1 MFGTPCRSLN
11 STGCRSCSLG
21 FPLPPDKLKVRV
33 TGTCTEVVSRL
44 HAVTPGSGFDMSQ
57 FSSQA
62 VRQNQGIRQMRTIA
76 VMNQKG
82 GVGKTTSSVNL
93 AAALA
98 REGRRVCLI
107 DLDPQGHASFH
118 VGVEAGSDM
127 PTIYNVFTQ
136 ETTIDHTRQLVGEN
150 LSLVPANIDL
160 AATEVELAGTQ
171 GREFFLRNAIRHWR
185 DQNRF
190 DYIVMDCPPSLGIL
204 TINALTAV
212 NEVFIP
218 LQPHFFAL
226 QGLSKLF
233 ETTALVTRRLN
244 RELRVTGIMLCL
256 YESGTRL
263 AADVTED
270 LKQFLLSSDQDT
282 PWAAARIFRT
292 KVRRNIKLAEAPSFG
307 QSIIDYAP
315 TCSGAADYMAL
326 GQEVLQMENEGMG
339 SGDHPALAADRAA

>member
-1 MFGTPCRSLN
+1 MRS
-11 STGCRSCSLG
+11 
-21 FPLPPDKLKVRV
+21 
-33 TGTCTEVVSRL
+33 
-44 HAVTPGSGFDMSQ
+44 
-57 FSSQA
+57 
-62 VRQNQGIRQMRTIA
+62 IA

-98 REGRRVCLI
+98 REGKRVCLV

-118 VGVEAGSDM
+118 VGVEAGPDM
-127 PTIYNVFTQ
+127 PTVYDVFTQ
-136 ETTIDHTRQLVGEN
+136 QTTLDHTRQLVGEN

-171 GREFFLRNAIRHWR
+171 GREFFLRNAMQHWK

-190 DYIVMDCPPSLGIL
+190 DYVVMDCPPSLGIL

-212 NEVFIP
+212 GEVFIP

-244 RELRVTGIMLCL
+244 RELRVTGIMMCL

-270 LKQFLLSSDQDT
+270 LKQFLDSSDGDT
-282 PWAAARIFRT
+282 PWASARIF
-292 KVRRNIKLAEAPSFG
+292 KSKIRRNIKLAEAPSFG
-307 QSIIDYAP
+307 QSILDYAP
-315 TCSGAADYMAL
+315 NSSGSADYLAL
-326 GQEVLQMENEGMG
+326 AQEVLEMEAAVGLP
-339 SGDHPALAADRAA
+339 SQSRPAVVARAA

>member
-1 MFGTPCRSLN
+1 MRS
-11 STGCRSCSLG
+11 
-21 FPLPPDKLKVRV
+21 
-33 TGTCTEVVSRL
+33 
-44 HAVTPGSGFDMSQ
+44 
-57 FSSQA
+57 
-62 VRQNQGIRQMRTIA
+62 IA

-98 REGRRVCLI
+98 REGRRVCLM

-118 VGVEAGSDM
+118 VGVEAGPDM
-127 PTIYNVFTQ
+127 PTVYDVFTQ
-136 ETTIDHTRQLVGEN
+136 QTTLDHARQLVGEN
-150 LSLVPANIDL
+150 LSLIPANIDL

-171 GREFFLRNAIRHWR
+171 GREFYLRNAMQHWKE
-185 DQNRF
+185 QNRF
-190 DYIVMDCPPSLGIL
+190 DYVVMDCPPSLGIL

-244 RELRVTGIMLCL
+244 RDLRVTGIMMCL

-270 LKQFLLSSDQDT
+270 LKQFLLASDGDT
-282 PWAAARIFRT
+282 PWAAAKIF
-292 KVRRNIKLAEAPSFG
+292 KSKIRRNIKLAEAPSFG
-307 QSIIDYAP
+307 QSIMDYAP
-315 TCSGAADYMAL
+315 TSSGAVDYL
-326 GQEVLQMENEGMG
+326 
-339 SGDHPALAADRAA
+339 ALAAEVLDMEAAMGAHHPTASMARAA

>member
-1 MFGTPCRSLN
+1 MRS
-11 STGCRSCSLG
+11 
-21 FPLPPDKLKVRV
+21 
-33 TGTCTEVVSRL
+33 
-44 HAVTPGSGFDMSQ
+44 
-57 FSSQA
+57 
-62 VRQNQGIRQMRTIA
+62 IA

-98 REGRRVCLI
+98 REGRRVCLM

-118 VGVEAGSDM
+118 VGVEAGPDM
-127 PTIYNVFTQ
+127 PTVYDVFTQ
-136 ETTIDHTRQLVGEN
+136 QTTLDNTRQLVGEN

-160 AATEVELAGTQ
+160 AATEVELAGVQ
-171 GREFFLRNAIRHWR
+171 GREFFLRNAMQHWKE
-185 DQNRF
+185 QNRF
-190 DYIVMDCPPSLGIL
+190 DYVVMDCPPSLGVL

-244 RELRVTGIMLCL
+244 RDLRVTGIMMCL

-270 LKQFLLSSDQDT
+270 LKQFLVASDGDT
-282 PWAAARIFRT
+282 PWAQAKIF
-292 KVRRNIKLAEAPSFG
+292 KSKIRRNIKLAEAPSFG

-315 TCSGAADYMAL
+315 TSSGAVDYLAMS
-326 GQEVLQMENEGMG
+326 QEVIAMEEAIAG
-339 SGDHPALAADRAA
+339 SVQPSKPAVARAA

>member
-1 MFGTPCRSLN
+1 MRS
-11 STGCRSCSLG
+11 
-21 FPLPPDKLKVRV
+21 
-33 TGTCTEVVSRL
+33 
-44 HAVTPGSGFDMSQ
+44 
-57 FSSQA
+57 
-62 VRQNQGIRQMRTIA
+62 IA

-98 REGRRVCLI
+98 REGRRVCLV

-118 VGVEAGSDM
+118 VGVEAGPDM
-127 PTIYNVFTQ
+127 PTVYDVFTQ
-136 ETTIDHTRQLVGEN
+136 QTTLDDTRQLVGEN

-160 AATEVELAGTQ
+160 AAAEVELAGSQ
-171 GREFFLRNAIRHWR
+171 GREFLLRNAIQHWK

-190 DYIVMDCPPSLGIL
+190 DYVVMDCPPSLGIL

-212 NEVFIP
+212 GEVFIP

-244 RELRVTGIMLCL
+244 RELRVTGVMMCL

-270 LKQFLLSSDQDT
+270 LKQFLESSDGDT
-282 PWAAARIFRT
+282 PWASARIFRS

-307 QSIIDYAP
+307 QSILDYAP
-315 TCSGAADYMAL
+315 NSSGSADYLAL
-326 GQEVLQMENEGMG
+326 AQEVLEMEA
-339 SGDHPALAADRAA
+339 SIAQPSQTRPAIPGRAA

>member
-1 MFGTPCRSLN
+1 MRS
-11 STGCRSCSLG
+11 
-21 FPLPPDKLKVRV
+21 
-33 TGTCTEVVSRL
+33 
-44 HAVTPGSGFDMSQ
+44 
-57 FSSQA
+57 
-62 VRQNQGIRQMRTIA
+62 IA

-98 REGRRVCLI
+98 REGRRVCLM

-118 VGVEAGSDM
+118 VGVEAGPDM
-127 PTIYNVFTQ
+127 PTVYDVFTQ
-136 ETTIDHTRQLVGEN
+136 QTTLDHARQLVGEN
-150 LSLVPANIDL
+150 LSLIPANIDL

-171 GREFFLRNAIRHWR
+171 GREFYLRNAMQHWKE
-185 DQNRF
+185 QNRF
-190 DYIVMDCPPSLGIL
+190 DYVVMDCPPSLGIL

-244 RELRVTGIMLCL
+244 RDLRVTGIMMCL

-270 LKQFLLSSDQDT
+270 LKQFLQASDGDT
-282 PWAAARIFRT
+282 PWASAKIF
-292 KVRRNIKLAEAPSFG
+292 KSKIRRNIKLAEAPSFG
-307 QSIIDYAP
+307 QSIMDYAP
-315 TCSGAADYMAL
+315 TSSGAVDYL
-326 GQEVLQMENEGMG
+326 
-339 SGDHPALAADRAA
+339 ALAAEVLDMEAALGVHHPATAMARAA